1 MMFPYTKKVIYTF
14 LCHYIVDIGHYILDD
29 PIWNS
34 CRISG
39 GLVNRIYSLFGI
51 LPALFKVND
60 YTDERPRMRCTLYGR
75 TSVYCTNIIRTNRP
89 YNIGTIYGTNVLKIL
104 LYVQNSVVYD
114 NCAHACRDFYSKQT
128 QTAYLCPA
136 TWMTTP
142 NSVLYTAKMLWLS
155 AFVRIILVPEQSL
168 PTHCW
173 VQMKHTSLHS

>member
-1 MMFPYTKKVIYTF
+1 MHQNALAAAPDPAEGTNSAPPNLLAGFERDASRWRREKEKRWKNWGEKK
-14 LCHYIVDIGHYILDD
+14 G
-29 PIWNS
+29 
-34 CRISG
+34 
-39 GLVNRIYSLFGI
+39 
-51 LPALFKVND
+51 ND